1 MYLKAK
7 LIKIFGLK
15 SVSLSNKSMHT
26 CLTQIKGIVFCLL
39 LLLPTISGC
48 RRVKDLENMP
58 EIIKTK
64 TGIEMVVIPG
74 GWFEMGSTKGESD
87 EQPVHKVWISSFLMD
102 RYEVLQEEF
111 RKHKISD
118 PSHFKNPQNPL
129 EQINWTDAA
138 MYCNDRS
145 FAEGLEECYDEET
158 WQCNFHAN
166 GYRLPTEAEWEYACR
181 AGTNTQYSFGN
192 NAGKLE
198 TYAWYADNSIKKTH
212 PVGQKKPNP
221 WGLYDMHGNVSEW
234 CNDWYSADYYKQSPE
249 KNPKGPPTG
258 KERVLR
264 GGAWNSSAQSCRSAY
279 RTSDPSLNDTCL
291 SKDSIGFRC
300 VRNIPVN
307 PNSNMSNVNSA
318 ETNMAKENPSGRP
331 AKTGLVYHDIYL
343 EHKTTA
349 GHPESPARLVAI
361 VENLKSKGLYSELL
375 QITPSPVELKWLKK
389 IHTTEYIERAK
400 QSSEE
405 DAGYLDTLD
414 VPISPG
420 SYEAALMAAGGVL
433 SAIDAVMEGKIRNA
447 FCAVRP
453 PGHHA
458 VEDGALGFCI
468 FNNIAIG
475 TRYIQEKYGLP
486 KVLIVDW
493 DVHHGNG
500 TQAAFYDDP
509 NVLYF
514 SVHRYPFYPGT
525 GSTAETG
532 TGKGS
537 NSIINVPLPA
547 GSTDEDFLTAFEK
560 KLKPAALSFSPDFV
574 LISAGF
580 DAHED
585 DPLGGMKVTE
595 QGYIQMT
602 RIVKDIAQK
611 CCESRL
617 VSVLEGGY
625 NLQALAASVEAHI
638 QVLME

>member
-1 MYLKAK
+1 
-7 LIKIFGLK
+7 
-15 SVSLSNKSMHT
+15 
-26 CLTQIKGIVFCLL
+26 
-39 LLLPTISGC
+39 
-48 RRVKDLENMP
+48 MP

-64 TGIEMVVIPG
+64 TGVEMVVIPAG
-74 GWFEMGSTKGESD
+74 SFEMGSTKGQSD
-87 EQPVHKVWISSFLMD
+87 ELPVHKVWISSFLMD
-102 RYEVLQEEF
+102 RYEVPQEEF

-118 PSHFKNPQNPL
+118 PSHFKNPKNPL

-158 WQCNFHAN
+158 WQCNFQAN

-192 NAGKLE
+192 NTGKLRM
-198 TYAWYADNSIKKTH
+198 YAWYSNNSQKKTH
-212 PVGQKKPNP
+212 PVGEKKPNP

-249 KNPKGPPTG
+249 KDPKGPPTG

-264 GGAWNSSAQSCRSAY
+264 GGAWNSSAQSCRSTY

-300 VRNIPVN
+300 VRNITSE
-307 PNSNMSNVNSA
+307 PNSNTSNINSA
-318 ETNMAKENPSGRP
+318 ETNMSKENPSERP
-331 AKTGLVYHDIYL
+331 TKTGLVYHDIYL

-349 GHPESPARLVAI
+349 GHPESPARLTAI
-361 VENLKSKGLYSELL
+361 IENLKSKGLYSELF
-375 QITPSPVELKWLKK
+375 QITPSPVELKWLTK
-389 IHTTEYIERAK
+389 IHTPEYIKRAK
-400 QSSEE
+400 TSCEE
-405 DAGYLDTLD
+405 NAGYLDTSD
-414 VPISPG
+414 VPISSK
-420 SYEAALMAAGGVL
+420 SYEAALVAAGGVL
-433 SAIDAVMEGKIRNA
+433 SAIDAVMEGKVRNA

-532 TGKGS
+532 AGEGS
-537 NSIINVPLPA
+537 NSVINVPLPA
-547 GSTDEDFLTAFEK
+547 GSTDEDFLAAFEE

-595 QGYIQMT
+595 QGYIKMT

-625 NLQALAASVEAHI
+625 NLQALAESVEAHI
-638 QVLME
+638 RVLME

>member
-1 MYLKAK
+1 MRTH
-7 LIKIFGLK
+7 F
-15 SVSLSNKSMHT
+15 T
-26 CLTQIKGIVFCLL
+26 GIVFCLL
-39 LLLPTISGC
+39 LLSTITNC
-48 RRVKDLENMP
+48 RRVKDTKDMP

-64 TGIEMVVIPG
+64 TGVEMVVIPE
-74 GWFEMGSTKGESD
+74 GWFEMGSKKGQHD
-87 EQPVHKVWISSFLMD
+87 ELPVHKVWISSFWMD
-102 RYEVLQEEF
+102 RYEVPQEEF
-111 RKHKISD
+111 SKHEISD
-118 PSHFKNPQNPL
+118 PSHFKNPKNPL

-145 FAEGLEECYDEET
+145 YAEGLEECYDEET
-158 WQCNFHAN
+158 WQCNFQAN

-192 NAGKLE
+192 NSGKLG
-198 TYAWYADNSIKKTH
+198 TYAWYAGNSQKKTH
-212 PVGQKKPNP
+212 PVGKKKSNP

-234 CNDWYSADYYKQSPE
+234 CNDFYSADYYKQSPE
-249 KNPKGPPTG
+249 RDPHGPPTG
-258 KERVLR
+258 REKVLR

-300 VRNIPVN
+300 VRNIPAD
-307 PNSNMSNVNSA
+307 PNSNTTNLNSA
-318 ETNMAKENPSGRP
+318 ETNMKKENPPGRP
-331 AKTGLVYHDIYL
+331 IKTGLVYHDIYL
-343 EHKTTA
+343 EHKTTD
-349 GHPESPARLVAI
+349 GHPESPARLTAI
-361 VENLKSKGLYSELL
+361 IENLKSKGLYNELF
-375 QITPSPVELKWLKK
+375 QITPSPVETKWLTK
-389 IHTTEYIERAK
+389 IHTPEYIEQAK
-400 QSSEE
+400 KSCEE

-420 SYEAALMAAGGVL
+420 SYEAALMAAGGLL

-475 TRYIQEKYGLP
+475 TRYIQEKYGLS
-486 KVLIVDW
+486 KVLIVDF

-532 TGKGS
+532 AGKGS

-560 KLKPAALSFSPDFV
+560 KLIPAALSFSPDFV
-574 LISAGF
+574 LVSAGF

-595 QGYIQMT
+595 QGYIRMT
-602 RIVKDIAQK
+602 RIVNDIAQK
-611 CCESRL
+611 YCEARL
-617 VSVLEGGY
+617 VSALEGGY

-638 QVLME
+638 RILME